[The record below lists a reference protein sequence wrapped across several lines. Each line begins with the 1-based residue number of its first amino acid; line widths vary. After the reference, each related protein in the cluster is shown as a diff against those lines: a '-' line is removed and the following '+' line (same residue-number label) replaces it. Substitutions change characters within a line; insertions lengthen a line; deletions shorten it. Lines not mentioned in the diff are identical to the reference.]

1 MSLVQPSKSLRE
13 SFCIRDLAPAA
24 GPFCSLRVAAAIGF
38 ILWLLAISAN
48 VSAAATSHPKYSDN
62 NEIKRLAPP
71 CASIS
76 MPDLSAVQ
84 NTAVTVPVTTSD
96 LTGLGVISFDTIV
109 TYDPSV
115 ITSLAVVSTGTLSST
130 MTVTVNNLTPG
141 TIIISGYTPNPLA
154 GSGTLLKLTFTA
166 IGPIGSNSPLTFN
179 SFTYNEG
186 DPCSTPT
193 NGSVSIVD
201 CLSVT
206 FPTGATAVKGA
217 PVTIPI
223 NSTNLTGRNAI
234 SYDTTV
240 TYDPSVITQISVSS
254 AGTLSGAMVITV
266 NELTPGTL
274 VISAYGPNPL
284 VGAGVLLNINFTAIG
299 PIGSSS
305 PLSFSSFSF
314 NEGTPCSITINGD
327 VTIISGAVSGVV
339 SYANSIAFK
348 PVPNATLN
356 AVGSVNNSTNSAFL
370 TGAYSFGGFGPGSY
384 VVTPTKSTDVYAI
397 TGFDS
402 ALIAQ
407 HVVFL
412 ITLNSIQLQAADV
425 SGNNVVTGFDAALI
439 AQWVV
444 LIPNIGSTGTWKFI
458 PPNRTYVEMA
468 PDQTS
473 EDYAAILMGE
483 VSGNWVPPTSLAPLA
498 PSEIKNEAPNV
509 TINVTAPAVNK
520 MVGSS
525 FAVPVTVSD
534 TTGAGIISWQFDLLY
549 NPAIITPQ
557 VSPIDTAGTLGS
569 GFAVTVNALTPG
581 LLKVVLF
588 GSTPISGS
596 GTLFN
601 FKFTAVGSNGQTSP
615 LTWQN
620 FMFNEGNPSN
630 VAANGSVRLIA
641 GPTASGVSIDG
652 RVVDTSGRPV
662 RNALVTLTGDLSFQR
677 VVRTNQ
683 FGYFAFTDI
692 PVGAAYVI
700 SADSKQF
707 AVPPRILSVSDNIS
721 GIELIAELKQL

>member
-1 MSLVQPSKSLRE
+1 MSLVQPCNSSPG
-13 SFCIRDLAPAA
+13 STHFDIPVPAA
-24 GPFCSLRVAAAIGF
+24 KYDILRRRSAILVALLLFLSTTSNMFAVFAHDRDNLTSGSLA
-38 ILWLLAISAN
+38 S
-48 VSAAATSHPKYSDN
+48 S
-62 NEIKRLAPP
+62 APP
-71 CASIS
+71 CPVVS
-76 MPDLSAVQ
+76 MPALSAVQ
-84 NTAVTVPVTTSD
+84 NTVVTVPINTTD
-96 LTGLGVISFDTIV
+96 TTGLNIISFDTSIS
-109 TYDPSV
+109 YDPSV
-115 ITSLAVVSTGTLSST
+115 ITGVSIITTGTLSSS
-130 MTVTVNNLTPG
+130 MTVTVNSLTPG
-141 TIIISGYTPNPLA
+141 TIL
-154 GSGTLLKLTFTA
+154 
-166 IGPIGSNSPLTFN
+166 
-179 SFTYNEG
+179 
-186 DPCSTPT
+186 
-193 NGSVSIVD
+193 
-201 CLSVT
+201 
-206 FPTGATAVKGA
+206 
-217 PVTIPI
+217 
-223 NSTNLTGRNAI
+223 
-234 SYDTTV
+234 
-240 TYDPSVITQISVSS
+240 
-254 AGTLSGAMVITV
+254 
-266 NELTPGTL
+266 
-274 VISAYGPNPL
+274 ISAYTPNPL
-284 VGAGVLLNINFTAIG
+284 VGAGTLLKLNFTAIG

-305 PLSFSSFSF
+305 PITFNSFTYNEGAPCSSPTNGSVTIVDCIGVSFQTGQTAVKNASVTIPIITTELLGRNAISFDAVVNYDPSVISEISVTNAGTLSSAKIITVNDLTPGTLIISAYGPDPLAGSGALLNINFSAIGPIGSTSQLSIASFTY
-314 NEGTPCSITINGD
+314 NEGTPCAVTNNGD

-339 SYANSIAFK
+339 SYANSVAFK
-348 PVPNATLN
+348 PVPNTSLN
-356 AVGSVNNSTNSAFL
+356 AVGSVNVSTNSAFL
-370 TGAYSFGGFGPGSY
+370 TGAYNFGGFGPGSY

-407 HVVFL
+407 HVVSL

-425 SGNNVVTGFDAALI
+425 SGNNIVTGFDAALI

-458 PPNRTYVEMA
+458 PPNRNYVEMA
-468 PDQTS
+468 PDQTA

-483 VSGNWVPPTSLAPLA
+483 VSGNWIPPTSFSPLA
-498 PSEIKNEAPNV
+498 PSEFKNEAPNV

-641 GPTASGVSIDG
+641 GPTAAGVSIDG
-652 RVVDTSGRPV
+652 RVIDTSGRPV
-662 RNALVTLTGDLSFQR
+662 RNALVTLAGDLSFQR

-683 FGYFAFTDI
+683 FGYFGFTDI

-707 AVPPRILSVSDNIS
+707 TVPPRILSVSDNIS
-721 GIELIAELKQL
+721 GIELIAESN

>member
-1 MSLVQPSKSLRE
+1 
-13 SFCIRDLAPAA
+13 
-24 GPFCSLRVAAAIGF
+24 
-38 ILWLLAISAN
+38 
-48 VSAAATSHPKYSDN
+48 
-62 NEIKRLAPP
+62 
-71 CASIS
+71 

-84 NTAVTVPVTTSD
+84 NTAVTVPITTSD
-96 LTGLGVISFDTIV
+96 LTGLGVISFDTTIN
-109 TYDPSV
+109 YDPSV
-115 ITSLAVVSTGTLSST
+115 ITNVAVVSTGTLSST

-166 IGPIGSNSPLTFN
+166 IGPIGSNSPLTFAA
-179 SFTYNEG
+179 FTYNEG
-186 DPCSTPT
+186 VPCSAPV
-193 NGSVSIVD
+193 NGSVTIVD

-206 FPTGATAVKGA
+206 FPTGLTAVKNA

-223 NSTNLTGRNAI
+223 NSTDLTGRNAL

-254 AGTLSGAMVITV
+254 AGTLSSSMVITV
-266 NELTPGTL
+266 NDLMPGTL
-274 VISAYGPNPL
+274 IISAYGPNPL
-284 VGAGVLLNINFTAIG
+284 VGSGVLLNINFTTIG

-305 PLSFSSFSF
+305 PLSFSNFTF

-327 VTIISGAVSGVV
+327 VTIISGTVSGVV
-339 SYANSIAFK
+339 NYANSVAFK

-356 AVGSVNNSTNSAFL
+356 AVGSVNNSTNSAFF
-370 TGAYSFGGFGPGSY
+370 TGAYSFGGFGSGSY
-384 VVTPTKSTDVYAI
+384 VVTPSKTSDVYAI

-412 ITLNSIQLQAADV
+412 ITLNPTQMLAADV

-444 LIPNIGSTGTWKFI
+444 LIPNIGNTGTWKFI
-458 PPNRTYVEMA
+458 PPSRSYVEMA
-468 PDQTS
+468 PDQTAENYS
-473 EDYAAILMGE
+473 AILMGE
-483 VSGNWVPPTSLAPLA
+483 VSGNWVPPTSFAPLA
-498 PSEIKNEAPNV
+498 PSATEIEAPNV
-509 TINVTAPAVNK
+509 TINVTAGAVNRL
-520 MVGSS
+520 VGSS
-525 FAVPVTVSD
+525 FSVPVTVSD

-557 VSPIDTAGTLGS
+557 VSPIDTAGTLGDGS
-569 GFAVTVNALTPG
+569 AVTVNALTPG
-581 LLKVVLF
+581 LLKVIF
-588 GSTPISGS
+588 FRTIPISGP

-620 FMFNEGNPSN
+620 FMFNEDNPTN
-630 VAANGSVRLIA
+630 IAANGSVRLIQ
-641 GPTASGVSIDG
+641 GPTAAGVSIDG
-652 RVVDTSGRPV
+652 RVIDTLGRPI
-662 RNALVTLTGDLSFQR
+662 RNAIVTLTGDLAFHRSA
-677 VVRTNQ
+677 RTNA
-683 FGYFAFTDI
+683 FGFFAMEDI
-692 PVGAAYVI
+692 PAGAAYLL

-707 AVPPRILSVSDNIS
+707 AIQPRVISVNDNIT
-721 GIELIAELKQL
+721 GLEIVAEPLNWLE

>member
-1 MSLVQPSKSLRE
+1 VTIPIITTE
-13 SFCIRDLAPAA
+13 
-24 GPFCSLRVAAAIGF
+24 
-38 ILWLLAISAN
+38 LLGRNA
-48 VSAAATSHPKYSDN
+48 
-62 NEIKRLAPP
+62 
-71 CASIS
+71 
-76 MPDLSAVQ
+76 
-84 NTAVTVPVTTSD
+84 
-96 LTGLGVISFDTIV
+96 ISFDAV
-109 TYDPSV
+109 VNYDPSV
-115 ITSLAVVSTGTLSST
+115 ISEISVTNAGTLSSAKII
-130 MTVTVNNLTPG
+130 TVSDLTPG
-141 TIIISGYTPNPLA
+141 TLIISAYGPDPLA
-154 GSGTLLKLTFTA
+154 GSGALLNINFSA
-166 IGPIGSNSPLTFN
+166 IGPIGSTSPLSIA

-186 DPCSTPT
+186 
-193 NGSVSIVD
+193 
-201 CLSVT
+201 
-206 FPTGATAVKGA
+206 
-217 PVTIPI
+217 
-223 NSTNLTGRNAI
+223 
-234 SYDTTV
+234 
-240 TYDPSVITQISVSS
+240 
-254 AGTLSGAMVITV
+254 
-266 NELTPGTL
+266 
-274 VISAYGPNPL
+274 
-284 VGAGVLLNINFTAIG
+284 
-299 PIGSSS
+299 
-305 PLSFSSFSF
+305 
-314 NEGTPCSITINGD
+314 TPCAVTNNGD

-339 SYANSIAFK
+339 SYANSVAFK
-348 PVPNATLN
+348 PVPNTSLS
-356 AVGSVNNSTNSAFL
+356 AVGSVNVSTNSAFL
-370 TGAYSFGGFGPGSY
+370 TGAYNFGGFGPGSY

-407 HVVFL
+407 HVVSL

-425 SGNNVVTGFDAALI
+425 SGNNIVTGFDAALI

-458 PPNRTYVEMA
+458 PPNRNYVEMA
-468 PDQTS
+468 PDQTA

-483 VSGNWVPPTSLAPLA
+483 VSGNWIPPTSFSPLA
-498 PSEIKNEAPNV
+498 PSEFKNEAPNV

-534 TTGAGIISWQFDLLY
+534 ATGAGIISWQFDLLY

-557 VSPIDTAGTLGS
+557 VSPIDTAGTLSS

-641 GPTASGVSIDG
+641 GPTAAGVSIDG
-652 RVVDTSGRPV
+652 RVIDTSGRPV
-662 RNALVTLTGDLSFQR
+662 RNALVTLAGDLSFQR

-683 FGYFAFTDI
+683 FGYFGFTDI

-707 AVPPRILSVSDNIS
+707 TVPPRILSVSDNIS
-721 GIELIAELKQL
+721 GIELIAESN

>member
-1 MSLVQPSKSLRE
+1 MSLVQPSNSSPGSKN
-13 SFCIRDLAPAA
+13 FDIPVPAA
-24 GPFCSLRVAAAIGF
+24 QHDIFRQRATILIALLLFLATTSNMFAAVSHDRDQLTSVSLAA
-38 ILWLLAISAN
+38 S
-48 VSAAATSHPKYSDN
+48 S
-62 NEIKRLAPP
+62 PP
-71 CASIS
+71 CPGVS
-76 MPDLSAVQ
+76 MPPLSAVQ
-84 NTAVTVPVTTSD
+84 NTVVTVPINTTD
-96 LTGLGVISFDTIV
+96 ITGLNVLSFDTSIS
-109 TYDPSV
+109 YDPSV
-115 ITSLAVVSTGTLSST
+115 ITGVSVITSGTLSSS
-130 MTVTVNNLTPG
+130 MTVTVNTLTPG
-141 TIIISGYTPNPLA
+141 TILISAYTPNPLVGA
-154 GSGTLLKLTFTA
+154 GTLLKLTFTA

-179 SFTYNEG
+179 SFAYNEG

-206 FPTGATAVKGA
+206 FPTGLTAVKGA

-240 TYDPSVITQISVSS
+240 TYDPSVITQLSVSS
-254 AGTLSGAMVITV
+254 AGTLSSAMVITV

-274 VISAYGPNPL
+274 IISAYGPNPL
-284 VGAGVLLNINFTAIG
+284 VGSGVLLNINFTAIG
-299 PIGSSS
+299 PIGSTS
-305 PLSFSSFSF
+305 PLSFSTFTF

-327 VTIISGAVSGVV
+327 VTIISGTVSGVV
-339 SYANSIAFK
+339 NYANSIAFK

-370 TGAYSFGGFGPGSY
+370 TGAYSFGGFGPGAY

-425 SGNNVVTGFDAALI
+425 SGNNIVTGFDAALI

-458 PPNRTYVEMA
+458 PPSRNYVEMA
-468 PDQTS
+468 PDQTV

-483 VSGNWVPPTSLAPLA
+483 VSGNWIPPTSFSPLA
-498 PSEIKNEAPNV
+498 PSEVKNEAPNV

-588 GSTPISGS
+588 SSTPISGS

-652 RVVDTSGRPV
+652 RVIDTAGRPV
-662 RNALVTLTGDLSFQR
+662 RNALVTLAGDLSFQR

-683 FGYFAFTDI
+683 FGYFGFAEI
-692 PVGAAYVI
+692 PAGAAYVI

-707 AVPPRILSVSDNIS
+707 AVPPRILSVSDNIT
-721 GIELIAELKQL
+721 GIDLIAENKQL

>member
-1 MSLVQPSKSLRE
+1 MSLVQPSNS
-13 SFCIRDLAPAA
+13 SPGSTHFDIPVPAA
-24 GPFCSLRVAAAIGF
+24 KYDILRRRSAILVALLLFLSTTSNMFAVFARDRDNLTSGSLA
-38 ILWLLAISAN
+38 S
-48 VSAAATSHPKYSDN
+48 S
-62 NEIKRLAPP
+62 APP
-71 CASIS
+71 CPVVS
-76 MPDLSAVQ
+76 MPALSAVQ
-84 NTAVTVPVTTSD
+84 NTVVTVPINTTD
-96 LTGLGVISFDTIV
+96 TTGLNIISFDTSIS
-109 TYDPSV
+109 YDPSV
-115 ITSLAVVSTGTLSST
+115 ITGVSIITTGTLSSS
-130 MTVTVNNLTPG
+130 MTVTVNSLTPG
-141 TIIISGYTPNPLA
+141 TIL
-154 GSGTLLKLTFTA
+154 
-166 IGPIGSNSPLTFN
+166 
-179 SFTYNEG
+179 
-186 DPCSTPT
+186 
-193 NGSVSIVD
+193 
-201 CLSVT
+201 
-206 FPTGATAVKGA
+206 
-217 PVTIPI
+217 
-223 NSTNLTGRNAI
+223 
-234 SYDTTV
+234 
-240 TYDPSVITQISVSS
+240 
-254 AGTLSGAMVITV
+254 
-266 NELTPGTL
+266 
-274 VISAYGPNPL
+274 ISAYTPNPL
-284 VGAGVLLNINFTAIG
+284 VGAGTLLKLNFTAIG

-305 PLSFSSFSF
+305 PITFNSFTYNEGAPCSSPTNGSVTIVDCIGVSFQTGQTAVKNASVTIPIITTELLGRNAISFDAVVNYDPSVISEISVTNAGTLSSAKIITVNDLTPGTLIISAYGPDPLAGSGALLNINFSAIGPIGSTSPLSIASFTY
-314 NEGTPCSITINGD
+314 NEGTPCAVTNNGD

-339 SYANSIAFK
+339 SYANSVAFK
-348 PVPNATLN
+348 PVPNTSLS
-356 AVGSVNNSTNSAFL
+356 AVGSVNVSTNSAFL
-370 TGAYSFGGFGPGSY
+370 TGAYNFGGFGPGSY

-407 HVVFL
+407 HVVSL

-425 SGNNVVTGFDAALI
+425 SGNNIVTGFDAALI

-458 PPNRTYVEMA
+458 PPNRNYVEMA
-468 PDQTS
+468 PDQTA

-483 VSGNWVPPTSLAPLA
+483 VSGNWIPPTSFSPLA
-498 PSEIKNEAPNV
+498 PSEFKNEAPNV

-534 TTGAGIISWQFDLLY
+534 ATGAGIISWQFDLLY

-641 GPTASGVSIDG
+641 GPTAAGVSIDG
-652 RVVDTSGRPV
+652 RVIDTSGRPV
-662 RNALVTLTGDLSFQR
+662 RNALVTLAGDLSFQR

-683 FGYFAFTDI
+683 FGYFGFTDI

-707 AVPPRILSVSDNIS
+707 TVPPRILSVSDNIS
-721 GIELIAELKQL
+721 GIELIAESN